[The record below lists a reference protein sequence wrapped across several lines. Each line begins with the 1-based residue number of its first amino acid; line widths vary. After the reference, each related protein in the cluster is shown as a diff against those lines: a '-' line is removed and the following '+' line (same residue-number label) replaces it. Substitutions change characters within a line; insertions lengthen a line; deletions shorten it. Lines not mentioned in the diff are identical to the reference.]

1 MRSLAVATIAAY
13 CGTGRSFTHSHL
25 TRLISSTDR
34 NLCGPNAF
42 QSTPDTMDPSSTV
55 FRRSTVSSAYLGT
68 RMGTSWG
75 SSPLLMLLERES
87 SSPLHLD
94 SLLADRSGRTRRLR
108 STVRILTQHPF
119 ASPRRLDWRQVRS
132 KDLYGYV
139 LTRHI
144 LHPLATSI
152 KLSSLPIRHT
162 SHRRA
167 THHHR
172 CDRPNVY
179 QRR

>member
-1 MRSLAVATIAAY
+1 
-13 CGTGRSFTHSHL
+13 
-25 TRLISSTDR
+25 
-34 NLCGPNAF
+34 
-42 QSTPDTMDPSSTV
+42 MDPSSTV

-75 SSPLLMLLERES
+75 SSPLLMLSERES
-87 SSPLHLD
+87 SNPLHHHSHLP
-94 SLLADRSGRTRRLR
+94 DRSGRTERLR
-108 STVRILTQHPF
+108 STVCILTQDSFP
-119 ASPRRLDWRQVRS
+119 SPRRLDRRQVRS

-139 LTRHI
+139 TTHRT
-144 LHPLATSI
+144 LHPLATSS
-152 KLSSLPIRHT
+152 KLSSLPFRHT

-179 QRR
+179 QRWRSHARRSVCGRSRSVFRSDR